1 MILARYPDPRDVPP
15 KPRLSLVRGRWVCEG
30 DQVRETGPEALVAYR
45 NWRHRWLAMRDLER
59 AIEEA
64 AERAK
69 RPVLRF
75 SFRPAPK
82 RGLRDRL
89 GVVTPTTDPAG

>member
-30 DQVRETGPEALVAYR
+30 GGVRETGPEGPVAYR
-45 NWRHRWLAMRDLER
+45 NWRHRWFAMRVLER
-59 AIEEA
+59 AIEKA

-69 RPVLRF
+69 QPIVRF

-89 GVVTPTTDPAG
+89 GVTTND